1 MDRFGIAAIFYASE
15 LYGLR
20 DYNLTHLSS
29 RLDIGM
35 LGMLHRVNLGIAA
48 PHFLILFPK
57 LGHFES
63 LSAVCVHFVTFKDGK
78 RKKIWVKKLSCVE
91 KNLFFWQNANF
102 YQIFF
107 DVSDVEQF

>member
-20 DYNLTHLSS
+20 DYNLAHLSS
-29 RLDIGM
+29 GRDIGM

-48 PHFLILFPK
+48 PQLLILFPK

-63 LSAVCVHFVTFKDGK
+63 LSAV
-78 RKKIWVKKLSCVE
+78 
-91 KNLFFWQNANF
+91 NASGF
-102 YQIFF
+102 GCPSVQ
-107 DVSDVEQF
+107 QL